1 MRGELTVGDLVTFTT
16 YLGTL
21 VWPMLAF
28 GWLFNIMER
37 GRASYDRVEKI
48 LSQKSDVVNRENA
61 VHTIASGD
69 ISFAVDSFSYK
80 KNELLHLTDIHFDL
94 KKGKR

>member
-1 MRGELTVGDLVTFTT
+1 MLVARIDSLFDPTISYRWIFFLIAVCYGSVLVVRGELTVGDLVTFTT

-37 GRASYDRVEKI
+37 GRASYDRVEKFF
-48 LSQKSDVVNRENA
+48 
-61 VHTIASGD
+61 H
-69 ISFAVDSFSYK
+69 
-80 KNELLHLTDIHFDL
+80 KNQM
-94 KKGKR
+94 

>member
-1 MRGELTVGDLVTFTT
+1 
-16 YLGTL
+16 
-21 VWPMLAF
+21 MLAF

-69 ISFAVDSFSYK
+69 VSFAVDSFSYK

-94 KKGKR
+94 KKGNVRDCRTYRGRENDFIKMFNP